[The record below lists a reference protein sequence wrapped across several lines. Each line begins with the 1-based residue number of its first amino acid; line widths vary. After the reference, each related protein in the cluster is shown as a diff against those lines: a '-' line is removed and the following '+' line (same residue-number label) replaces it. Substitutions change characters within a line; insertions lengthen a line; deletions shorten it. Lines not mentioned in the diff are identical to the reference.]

1 MKIICI
7 FALSMYTLNEYLPIF
22 VGDDLP
28 EKGWDSGMYCLETDR
43 AKILR
48 SNLVRGFVSC
58 FAFMLVEKGWM
69 TIHYNGRD
77 LTLHPND
84 LYTYSPGLHVDVID
98 TSDDFHGLCLM
109 ADEHVTI
116 EAPSVHDLVHL
127 AYLPIVQL
135 HEPKQTLASDAAQHL
150 LMKMREIIG
159 YLHSDHIYKGEVLR
173 MLYSIFLLDLQ
184 NAQQHAIV
192 HHQTPQ
198 RVEEIFIGFIRLLPR
213 YFAQHH
219 DIPFYADQL
228 HISPVYLS
236 RVVRQVTGRTVV
248 DYINQ
253 MLLME
258 ASFLLQTSQLSI
270 TQIAD
275 QLHFADTP
283 SFSKFFSRLSG
294 MSPKDYRKGF

>member
-1 MKIICI
+1 
-7 FALSMYTLNEYLPIF
+7 MYTLNEYLPVF

-48 SNLVRGFVSC
+48 SNLRRGFVSC
-58 FAFMLVEKGWM
+58 YAFMLVDKGWM

-84 LYTYSPGLHVDVID
+84 LYTYSPGLPIDVIA

-116 EAPSVHDLVHL
+116 EAPSMRDLVHL

-150 LMKMREIIG
+150 SAKMREIIDC
-159 YLHSDHIYKGEVLR
+159 LHSDHIYKGEVLR

-184 NAQQHAIV
+184 NAQQRAIV
-192 HHQTPQ
+192 HRPTHL
-198 RVEEIFIGFIRLLPR
+198 R
-213 YFAQHH
+213 
-219 DIPFYADQL
+219 
-228 HISPVYLS
+228 S
-236 RVVRQVTGRTVV
+236 
-248 DYINQ
+248 
-253 MLLME
+253 
-258 ASFLLQTSQLSI
+258 ASSSCV
-270 TQIAD
+270 
-275 QLHFADTP
+275 
-283 SFSKFFSRLSG
+283 
-294 MSPKDYRKGF
+294 